1 MNGINGGS
9 GHHSNPSLMLQSG
22 PIISSQGL
30 NSSNQSTSI
39 RDVPLQGG
47 MGNNTNNMHNFL
59 KMNNDQDM
67 RTN

>member
-1 MNGINGGS
+1 MNGINSGS

-22 PIISSQGL
+22 PIISS
-30 NSSNQSTSI
+30 NASNHSTTV

-59 KMNNDQDM
+59 KMNNDQDI